1 MVAWIHGCRG
11 SWLHGFM
18 VAWIHGCTDSWLH
31 GFMVAGIHG
40 CMDEYTGLH
49 PVYLFV
55 RKFVRS
61 QIRSF
66 NHPFIRSPVHPFT
79 RSPVHS
85 TIRSFNHPFT
95 RSLPR
100 PFIRSPVHSPPSP
113 LPPSP
118 LPHPIIPPARESVY
132 HMPPQSIIIQKRLA
146 NRILLTFAVHKNT
159 LLSLRSTWNI
169 FNFDH
174 DRCF

>member
-1 MVAWIHGCRG
+1 MVAGIHGC
-11 SWLHGFM
+11 M
-18 VAWIHGCTDSWLH
+18 DSWLH
-31 GFMVAGIHG
+31 GFMVARIPG
-40 CMDEYTGLH
+40 CTDSWLQGFMVAWTNTQGCTLCICSFANS
-49 PVYLFV
+49 FV
-55 RKFVRS
+55 RKFVHSTTRS
-61 QIRSF
+61 SVHPFTRSSVRPFTRSF
-66 NHPFIRSPVHPFT
+66 NHPFIQPSVHP
-79 RSPVHS
+79 P
-85 TIRSFNHPFT
+85 IRSF
-95 RSLPR
+95 PR
-100 PFIRSPVHSPPSP
+100 PPPP
-113 LPPSP
+113 RP

>member
-1 MVAWIHGCRG
+1 MVAGIHGC
-11 SWLHGFM
+11 M
-18 VAWIHGCTDSWLH
+18 DSWLH
-31 GFMVAGIHG
+31 GFMVARIPG
-40 CMDEYTGLH
+40 CTDSWLQGFMVAWTNTQGCTLCICSFANS
-49 PVYLFV
+49 FV
-55 RKFVRS
+55 RKFVHSTTRS
-61 QIRSF
+61 S
-66 NHPFIRSPVHPFT
+66 VHPFT

>member
-1 MVAWIHGCRG
+1 MVAGVHGCRDTR
-11 SWLHGFM
+11 LHGFM

-66 NHPFIRSPVHPFT
+66 NHPIIRSSVHPFIRSPVHPFIQP
-79 RSPVHS
+79 SVHS
-85 TIRSFNHPFT
+85 TIRSSAHPFIPAPP
-95 RSLPR
+95 PR
-100 PFIRSPVHSPPSP
+100 
-113 LPPSP
+113 P